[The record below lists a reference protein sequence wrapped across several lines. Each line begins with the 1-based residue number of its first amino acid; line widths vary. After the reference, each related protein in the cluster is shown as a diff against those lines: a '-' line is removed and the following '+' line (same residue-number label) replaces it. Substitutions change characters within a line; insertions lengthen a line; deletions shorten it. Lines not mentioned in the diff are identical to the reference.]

1 VSVFLIPAAV
11 AALIAAVHFFAGGRE
26 VARPLLR
33 QNTLPPVVTLTHY
46 YCWHLVTIT
55 LVGLAGAFGYA
66 SLAPDGRVLAVFAT
80 VAAGLFA
87 LWGLALLLW
96 QAQRHRDM
104 PQWMLFAVLA
114 VSGAGALAV

>member
-1 VSVFLIPAAV
+1 MSAFLLPAAV
-11 AALIAAVHFFAGGRE
+11 AALIAAIHFFVGGRE

-33 QNTLPPVVTLTHY
+33 QDTLSPVVTLTHY

-55 LVGLAGAFGYA
+55 LVALAGAFAYA

-80 VAAGLFA
+80 AAAFLFA
-87 LWGLALLLW
+87 VWGLALVLW

-114 VSGAGALAV
+114 ASGAAALLA